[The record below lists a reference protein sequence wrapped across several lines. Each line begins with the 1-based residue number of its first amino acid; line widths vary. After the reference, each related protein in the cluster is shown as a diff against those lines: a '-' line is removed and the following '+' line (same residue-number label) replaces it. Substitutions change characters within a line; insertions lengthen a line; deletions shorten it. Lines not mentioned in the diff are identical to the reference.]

1 MLAELLATEGV
12 EERVVLAGPIGIMAI
27 HGGLESHTETVAT
40 RVAAASG
47 ASLYA
52 IVQPPDH
59 RWHIPS
65 IRHDPRESA
74 AMARFLDHIRVAVSI
89 HGFGRRDLPD
99 SVLVGGSHRELG
111 SRIGDALRRRT
122 DLRVVDDLDVIPA
135 SLRGLHPANPVN
147 LPELSGV
154 QIELSPGAR
163 TPGTIGS
170 VIEALATVVRGESGS
185 VCATA

>member
-1 MLAELLATEGV
+1 MLAELLATDGV

-65 IRHDPRESA
+65 IRHDPRASD
-74 AMARFLDHIRVAVSI
+74 AMTRFLEHVRLAVSI
-89 HGFGRRDLPD
+89 HGFGRHDLPH
-99 SVLVGGSHRELG
+99 SVLVGGTHRELG
-111 SRIGDALRRRT
+111 SRIGEALRRRT
-122 DLRVVDDLDVIPA
+122 DLHIVDDLDAIPS

-147 LPELSGV
+147 LPELGGV

-163 TPGTIGS
+163 EPATMGS
-170 VIEALATVVRGESGS
+170 VVDALASVVRGESGS